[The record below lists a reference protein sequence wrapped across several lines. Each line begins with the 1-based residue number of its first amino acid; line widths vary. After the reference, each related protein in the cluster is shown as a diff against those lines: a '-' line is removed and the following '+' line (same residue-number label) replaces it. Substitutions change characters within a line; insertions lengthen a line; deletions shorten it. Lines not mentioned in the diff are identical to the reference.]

1 MEASRMTWA
10 RFARLNE
17 AIEGLTPTASIVQIK
32 RAWELFED
40 KDKLVSLFSMEYPI
54 NNIGTKKAI
63 KWVTNAYGAFD
74 DEIAAYVDMYGDLG
88 EGVYFFDDGG
98 EDSNLSLNQVY
109 TLLTMDCSRSDGNSF
124 RLFEHA
130 FEQMSALEK
139 KWFLRYWVRTPRHG
153 FGAGNV
159 PKVLAQVYDKKLA
172 DIKKHAFTNTFTNIV
187 KSYEAGE
194 TPSDNLIPGRF
205 IAPMLAKEVPE
216 SKWPT
221 AKLIEY
227 KYDGARYQIHRDG
240 DDVII
245 FNRKGVVVTQQFP
258 DIVAKVASYDIS
270 RFIIDTEVF
279 PINGDGSPAKFS
291 LMNSRFHSKDAQEG
305 VRKCPVSLAIFDC
318 LMYSGNGLLNTQLKD
333 RMQFIEKFPDQAERV
348 MNPDD
353 TLSFYAKAISKG
365 YEGIMIKDLNQ
376 VYKPK
381 NRGWFK
387 YKPPQINLDVVI
399 TGARY
404 GDGKRSNVLASY
416 DMAVSDSDGG
426 FIDIG
431 AIGTGFSDAQFLML
445 TRQLKPIVTHLDGDT
460 HKVAPRVVLEVKS
473 DLVSQNEDGGYG
485 LRFPRLVRIRN
496 DKPVSDINTIDDVK
510 GMM

>member
-1 MEASRMTWA
+1 MSWI

-17 AIEGLTPTASIVQIK
+17 AIEGLTPTGSIVQIK
-32 RAWELFED
+32 RAWDLFDD
-40 KDKLVSLFSMEYPI
+40 KEKVVSLLTLECPK
-54 NNIGTKKAI
+54 NQLGKKKAI
-63 KWVTNAYGAFD
+63 KWVTKAYGAFE
-74 DEIAAYVDMYGDLG
+74 DEIASYTDMYGDLG
-88 EGVYFFDDGG
+88 EGVYFFDDSG
-98 EDSNLSLNQVY
+98 EDSNLTLNQVY

-124 RLFEHA
+124 TMFEDA

-139 KWFLRYWVRTPRHG
+139 KWFLRYWIRTPRHG
-153 FGAGNV
+153 FGSGNM
-159 PKVLAQVYDKKLA
+159 PKLLAQTYDKKVS
-172 DIKKHAFTNTFTNIV
+172 DVKKHAVTNTFTNLV

-194 TPSDNLIPGRF
+194 NPSDSLIVGRF

-216 SKWPT
+216 SKWPR

-227 KYDGARYQIHRDG
+227 KYDGARYQIHREG
-240 DDVII
+240 TDVII
-245 FNRKGVVVTQQFP
+245 FNRKGVIVTQQFP
-258 DIVAKVASYDIS
+258 DIVEKVASWDIS
-270 RFIIDTEVF
+270 PFIIDTEVF
-279 PINGDGSPAKFS
+279 PISPDGSPAKFS
-291 LMNSRFHSKDAQEG
+291 LMNARFHSKDAQEG
-305 VRKCPVSLAIFDC
+305 VRKCPVALAIFDC
-318 LMYSGNGLLNTQLKD
+318 LMYKGNGLLNTQLSE
-333 RMQFIEKFPDQAERV
+333 RITFIEKFPDQAERV

-381 NRGWFK
+381 NRGWLK

-404 GDGKRSNVLASY
+404 GDGKRSSVLASY

-445 TRQLKPIVTHLDGDT
+445 TRQLKPIVTHLEGQT

>member
-1 MEASRMTWA
+1 MSWI

-17 AIEGLTPTASIVQIK
+17 AIEGLTPTGAIVQIK
-32 RAWELFED
+32 RAWELFND
-40 KDKLVSLFSMEYPI
+40 KDKITSLLTMEYPI
-54 NNIGTKKAI
+54 NHIGAKKAV

-74 DEIAAYVDMYGDLG
+74 DEIQSYADMYGDLG
-88 EGVYFFDDGG
+88 EGVYFFDDSG
-98 EDSNLSLNQVY
+98 EDSNLSINQAY
-109 TLLTMDCSRSDGNSF
+109 TLLTMDCSRSDGNAF
-124 RLFEHA
+124 RLFEQA
-130 FEQMSALEK
+130 FNEMSALEK
-139 KWFLRYWVRTPRHG
+139 KWFLRYWIRKPRHG
-153 FGAGNV
+153 FGAGNMA
-159 PKVLAQVYDKKLA
+159 KALASIYDKKQA
-172 DIKKHAFTNTFTNIV
+172 VVKKHSTFNSYTNIV
-187 KSYEAGE
+187 KAYEAGE
-194 TPSDNLIPGRF
+194 TPSINLIVGNF
-205 IAPMLAKEVPE
+205 VAPMLAKEVPE
-216 SKWPT
+216 SKWPRQ
-221 AKLIEY
+221 KLIEY
-227 KYDGARYQIHRDG
+227 KYDGARYQIHRE
-240 DDVII
+240 DDNVII

-258 DIVAKVASYDIS
+258 DIVDKVKSWDIS
-270 RFIIDTEVF
+270 PFIIDTEVF
-279 PINGDGSPAKFS
+279 PISDDGSPAKFS
-291 LMNSRFHSKDAQEG
+291 LMNARFHSKEAQEG
-305 VRKCPVSLAIFDC
+305 VRKCPCALAIFDC
-318 LMYSGNGLLNTQLKD
+318 LMIRGNGLIDTPLSD
-333 RMQFIEKFPDQAERV
+333 RLQFIELFPDQAARV
-348 MNPDD
+348 VNPDN
-353 TLSFYAKAISKG
+353 TMAFYAEAISKG

-431 AIGTGFSDAQFLML
+431 AIGSGFNDAQFLML
-445 TRQLKPIVTHLDGDT
+445 TRQLRPLVTRLEGNT

-496 DKPVSDINTIDDVK
+496 DKPVSDINTIDDLK

>member
-1 MEASRMTWA
+1 MSWI

-40 KDKLVSLFSMEYPI
+40 KDKLVSLLTMEYPM

-74 DEIAAYVDMYGDLG
+74 DEIASYADMYGDLG
-88 EGVYFFDDGG
+88 EGVYFFDDRG
-98 EDSNLSLNQVY
+98 EDSELSLNQVY
-109 TLLTMDCSRSDGNSF
+109 YLICMDCSRSDGNAFS
-124 RLFEHA
+124 LFEHS
-130 FEQMSALEK
+130 FERMSALEK
-139 KWFLRYWVRTPRHG
+139 KWFLRYWIRKPRHG
-153 FGAGNV
+153 FGAGNMS
-159 PKVLAQVYDKKLA
+159 KALAKIYDKKQA
-172 DIKKHAFTNTFTNIV
+172 EVKKHAFTNTYTNLV

-194 TPSDNLIPGRF
+194 TPSDNLIVGRF

-221 AKLIEY
+221 NKLIEY
-227 KYDGARYQIHRDG
+227 KYDGARYQIHRAGTDI
-240 DDVII
+240 VI
-245 FNRKGVVVTQQFP
+245 FNRKGVIVTQQFP
-258 DIVAKVASYDIS
+258 DIVEKVASWDIS
-270 RFIIDTEVF
+270 PFIIDTEVF
-279 PINGDGSPAKFS
+279 PINEDGSPAKFQ
-291 LMNSRFHSKDAQEG
+291 LMNARFHSKDANEG
-305 VRKCPVSLAIFDC
+305 VRKCPCTLAIFDC
-318 LMYSGNGLLNTQLKD
+318 LMYKGNGLLNTPLRD
-333 RMQFIEKFPDQAERV
+333 RLQFIEKFPDQAERV
-348 MNPDD
+348 VNPSD

-376 VYKPK
+376 EYKPK

-404 GDGKRSNVLASY
+404 GEGKRANYMASY
-416 DMAVSDSDGG
+416 DMAVSDSDGE
-426 FIDIG
+426 FIGIG
-431 AIGTGFSDAQFLML
+431 AIGTGFSDAQFMML
-445 TRQLKPIVTHLDGDT
+445 TRQLKPIITHLDGDT
-460 HKVAPRVVLEVKS
+460 YKVSPRVVLEVKS
-473 DLVSQNEDGGYG
+473 DLVSMNEKGEYG

-496 DKPVSDINTIDDVK
+496 DKPVSDINTIDDLK

>member
-1 MEASRMTWA
+1 MVYDFCVGIICTIYIKGMERDRMTWV

-17 AIEGLTPTASIVQIK
+17 AIEGLTPTASIVQIN

-40 KDKLVSLFSMEYPI
+40 KDKIVSLFSMEYPM

-74 DEIAAYVDMYGDLG
+74 DEIAAYADMYGDLG
-88 EGVYFFDDGG
+88 EGVYFFDDG
-98 EDSNLSLNQVY
+98 
-109 TLLTMDCSRSDGNSF
+109 RSDGNSF

-139 KWFLRYWVRTPRHG
+139 KWFLRYWIRKPRHG

-159 PKVLAQVYDKKLA
+159 PKVLAKVYDKKVSE
-172 DIKKHAFTNTFTNIV
+172 IKKHAFTNTFTNIV

-216 SKWPT
+216 SKWPNN
-221 AKLIEY
+221 KLIEY

-240 DDVII
+240 DNVII

-258 DIVAKVASYDIS
+258 DIVAKVTSWDIS

-291 LMNSRFHSKDAQEG
+291 LMNARFHSKDAQEG

-318 LMYSGNGLLNTQLKD
+318 LMYSGIGLINTQLSD
-333 RMQFIEKFPDQAERV
+333 RMEFIEKFPDQAERV
-348 MNPDD
+348 VNPAD
-353 TLSFYAKAISKG
+353 TLAFYAKAISKG

-404 GDGKRSNVLASY
+404 GDGKRSHVLASY
-416 DMAVSDSDGG
+416 DMAVSDSDGE

-431 AIGTGFSDAQFLML
+431 AIGTGFTDAQFLML

-510 GMM
+510 RMI